1 MNKKRDKQIK
11 KDYKKGLG
19 GKIGRRY
26 GITRQR
32 VFQIRHEKSH
42 NGLRSSLVGCL
53 MEKYK
58 LIKARFIN
66 DGIG

>member
-19 GKIGRRY
+19 GKIGRAQNPP
-26 GITRQR
+26 ISRQR

-42 NGLRSSLVGCL
+42 NGLWRALWNSL
-53 MEKYK
+53 MY
-58 LIKARFIN
+58 RY
-66 DGIG
+66 